1 MGGMAAGPFGNPNRG
16 PVDPS
21 IKIEGQWD
29 RALALERT
37 NWCFLN
43 EMRPRNRSIM
53 WFACDSPHG
62 SVFLPF
68 YASATSG
75 APESYHSHEGTMS
88 KFSRKV
94 AWWAYNFVNQYSE
107 INFQAIN
114 GDVRS
119 KVAELEDE
127 AQHRILLWEAE
138 ADKLI
143 AARPGEAGEAAAME
157 LLTARSN
164 AFAEEVL
171 ARWWNFSEELITKFG
186 RHVVTYNDSV
196 GGMYPGQVLPA
207 WWLSSPEVGY
217 TTWQVTGP
225 FHGILINAAAVAAA
239 ASAFATSPSSTLV
252 ASFAAMMVAV
262 AATSY
267 QLGRRRGR
275 HDLDRGD
282 RAYYS
287 LPA

>member
-1 MGGMAAGPFGNPNRG
+1 MAAGPFGNPNRG
-16 PVDPS
+16 PVDLS
-21 IKIEGQWD
+21 VKFHGQWE
-29 RALALERT
+29 RALAMERT

-43 EMRPRNRSIM
+43 EMRPHNRSIM
-53 WFACDSPHG
+53 WFAYDSPHG

-75 APESYHSHEGTMS
+75 APESYHSHEGSMA

-94 AWWAYNFVNQYSE
+94 AWWAYNFINQYSE

-127 AQHRILLWEAE
+127 AQHRIVLWEAE

-171 ARWWNFSEELITKFG
+171 GRWWDFSEELIAKFG
-186 RHVVTYNDSV
+186 RHVVTHN
-196 GGMYPGQVLPA
+196 
-207 WWLSSPEVGY
+207 
-217 TTWQVTGP
+217 
-225 FHGILINAAAVAAA
+225 
-239 ASAFATSPSSTLV
+239 
-252 ASFAAMMVAV
+252 
-262 AATSY
+262 
-267 QLGRRRGR
+267 
-275 HDLDRGD
+275 
-282 RAYYS
+282 
-287 LPA
+287 

>member
-119 KVAELEDE
+119 KVAELQDE
-127 AQHRILLWEAE
+127 AQNRILLWEAE

-143 AARPGEAGEAAAME
+143 AARPGQAGSCGHGVADSPQQ
-157 LLTARSN
+157 R
-164 AFAEEVL
+164 F
-171 ARWWNFSEELITKFG
+171 R
-186 RHVVTYNDSV
+186 RRSV
-196 GGMYPGQVLPA
+196 G
-207 WWLSSPEVGY
+207 
-217 TTWQVTGP
+217 T
-225 FHGILINAAAVAAA
+225 VAE
-239 ASAFATSPSSTLV
+239 F
-252 ASFAAMMVAV
+252 
-262 AATSY
+262 
-267 QLGRRRGR
+267 
-275 HDLDRGD
+275 
-282 RAYYS
+282 
-287 LPA
+287 

>member
-1 MGGMAAGPFGNPNRG
+1 M
-16 PVDPS
+16 
-21 IKIEGQWD
+21 
-29 RALALERT
+29 ERT

-43 EMRPRNRSIM
+43 EMRPHNRSIM
-53 WFACDSPHG
+53 WFAYDSPHG

-68 YASATSG
+68 YASATAG
-75 APESYHSHEGTMS
+75 APESYHSHEGSMS

-94 AWWAYNFVNQYSE
+94 AWWAYNFINQYSE

-114 GDVRS
+114 SEVRA

-127 AQHRILLWEAE
+127 AQRRISSWEAE
-138 ADKLI
+138 ADEMI
-143 AARPGEAGEAAAME
+143 AAQPGEAGEAAAME

-171 ARWWNFSEELITKFG
+171 ARWWNFAEELISTFG
-186 RHVVTYNDSV
+186 RHVVTRNESM
-196 GGMYPGQVLPA
+196 GGVTFGGQVLPG

-217 TTWQVTGP
+217 TTWEATGP
-225 FHGILINAAAVAAA
+225 FHGILINAATVAKT
-239 ASAFATSPSSTLV
+239 ASALATSPSSTLA
-252 ASFAAMMVAV
+252 ASFAATMVAV
-262 AATSY
+262 AAVATTSY
-267 QLGRRRGR
+267 QLGRWRGR
-275 HDLDRGD
+275 QDLDRGD